1 MAEAVEGLGEEAAK
15 QVREEVRGELVGLVR
30 GVISMLEATMRRRKR
45 WGSSGGIRTEVGSGA
60 FSTCSWITF

>member
-45 WGSSGGIRTEVGSGA
+45 WGSSGGIRREVGLGA
-60 FSTCSWITF
+60 SSTCSWITF